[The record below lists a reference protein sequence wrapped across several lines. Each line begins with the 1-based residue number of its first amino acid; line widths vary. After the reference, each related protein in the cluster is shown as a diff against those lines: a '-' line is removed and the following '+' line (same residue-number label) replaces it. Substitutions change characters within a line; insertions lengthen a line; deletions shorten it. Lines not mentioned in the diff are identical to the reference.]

1 MEQNLCDLYK
11 CNNDGI
17 CDLPTESITGYVLYR
32 IEVDNSIDKMML
44 KCTDNKCLP
53 VTVNPDYYD
62 SAIPEETNEY
72 IIKCITDDDNNV
84 NCDLINK
91 GIIFLIKIKINKKI
105 EKK

>member
-1 MEQNLCDLYK
+1 MEQNMCDLYK

-32 IEVDNSIDKMML
+32 IEVDNSIDKVML
-44 KCTDNKCLP
+44 ECTDNKCLP
-53 VTVNPDYYD
+53 VAVNPGYYVN
-62 SAIPEETNEY
+62 ALPEEIDEY
-72 IIKCITDDDNNV
+72 MVKCVMDEDNNI

>member
-32 IEVDNSIDKMML
+32 IEVDDNIDKIML
-44 KCTDNKCLP
+44 ECTDNKCLP
-53 VTVNPDYYD
+53 VTVNPDYYV

-91 GIIFLIKIKINKKI
+91 GIIFFSN
-105 EKK
+105 

>member
-1 MEQNLCDLYK
+1 
-11 CNNDGI
+11 
-17 CDLPTESITGYVLYR
+17 
-32 IEVDNSIDKMML
+32 ML

-91 GIIFLIKIKINKKI
+91 GIIFFSN
-105 EKK
+105 